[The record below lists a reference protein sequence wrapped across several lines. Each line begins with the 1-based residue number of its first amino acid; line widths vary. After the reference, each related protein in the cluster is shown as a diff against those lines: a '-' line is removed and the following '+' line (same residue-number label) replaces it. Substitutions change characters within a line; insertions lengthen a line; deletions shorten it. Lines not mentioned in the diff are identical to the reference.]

1 MLIPDKTTRS
11 CLRSFAKNDGISR
24 EELLV
29 LRQKINHVSPCLLPL
44 LPDVE
49 LQDKEGNA

>member
-1 MLIPDKTTRS
+1 MTECLFQTRQEDLTS
-11 CLRSFAKNDGISR
+11 DPLPRVMAYQGRIVGV
-24 EELLV
+24 EAE
-29 LRQKINHVSPCLLPL
+29 SPCLLPL